1 MSPLGYPARMFA
13 SDLLHGHTILVTGGG
28 SGLGKAMALR
38 YAELGAK
45 LALLGRR
52 PEPLEE
58 VTAEITKAGGQA
70 AWASADV
77 RDRAS
82 VDAAIDRLE
91 AELGPLTDVVNNAAG
106 NFLCPS
112 EDLSPGGFDAVIK
125 IVLYGTFHVTQS
137 VGRRWIE
144 RGPREH
150 ERGYSVLSIVTTYA
164 WMGSAFVLPSACA
177 KAGVLALTR
186 SLATEWA
193 CYGIRLNAIAPGPF
207 PTEGAFSR
215 LVIPGSEALGE
226 HRVPLGRYGRPP
238 ELADLAVYLTCAGY
252 VTGECVTIDGGEW
265 LKVGQEFAAITDQPR
280 DQVKKVFEAVRAQT
294 HRPSGK
300 SSA

>member
-1 MSPLGYPARMFA
+1 MFA
-13 SDLLHGHTILVTGGG
+13 SDVLHGHTILVTGGG
-28 SGLGKAMALR
+28 TGLGKAMALR

-52 PEPLEE
+52 TQPLEA
-58 VTAEITKAGGQA
+58 VTAEIRQAGGQA
-70 AWASADV
+70 AYACADV

-82 VDAAIDRLE
+82 VDTAIDQLE
-91 AELGPLTDVVNNAAG
+91 AELGPLTDIVNNAAG
-106 NFLCPS
+106 NFLCAS

-125 IVLYGTFHVTQS
+125 IVLYGTFNVTQS

-150 ERGYSVLSIVTTYA
+150 ERGYTVLSIVTTYA

-193 CYGIRLNAIAPGPF
+193 CYGVRLNAIAPGPF

-215 LVIPGSEALGE
+215 LATPGSEALVE
-226 HRVPLGRYGRPP
+226 HRIPLGRFGRPP

-265 LKVGQEFAAITDQPR
+265 LKVGQEFASITDQPR
-280 DQVKKVFEAVRAQT
+280 DQVKQMLAALRMQT
-294 HRPSGK
+294 HGSSGK
-300 SSA
+300 SSV

>member
-1 MSPLGYPARMFA
+1 MFA
-13 SDLLHGHTILVTGGG
+13 SDVLHGHTILVTGGG
-28 SGLGKAMALR
+28 TGLGKAMALR

-52 PEPLEE
+52 TQPLEA
-58 VTAEITKAGGQA
+58 VTAEIRQAGGQA
-70 AWASADV
+70 VYACADV

-82 VDAAIDRLE
+82 VDAAIDQLE
-91 AELGPLTDVVNNAAG
+91 AELGPLTDIVNNAAG
-106 NFLCPS
+106 NFLCAS

-125 IVLYGTFHVTQS
+125 IVLYGTFNVTQS

-150 ERGYSVLSIVTTYA
+150 ERGYTVLSIVTTYA

-193 CYGIRLNAIAPGPF
+193 CYGVRLNAIAPGPF

-215 LVIPGSEALGE
+215 LATPGSEALVE
-226 HRVPLGRYGRPP
+226 HRIPLGRFGRPP

-265 LKVGQEFAAITDQPR
+265 LKVGQEFASITDQPR
-280 DQVKKVFEAVRAQT
+280 DQVKQMLAALRMQT
-294 HRPSGK
+294 HGSSGK
-300 SSA
+300 SSV